1 MEFFRNNQSVFP
13 DAKRLSVMSLLTL
26 LAAGM
31 ICLPANG
38 RPSYRT
44 QLVPALDTTAPQEVT
59 EPQWAFEVASVKPSK
74 SVDPTRGG
82 LFSPGGRYSAAGI
95 PLRIVVIT
103 AYEID
108 PVRLSGGP
116 DWLDSQGFDID
127 AKTEAAA
134 IAPGALDR
142 GRLHR
147 LHLMLQALL
156 RDRFKLTVH
165 RETKQGP
172 IYELVVA
179 KGGFELQALKDV
191 DCEVLNPTVEN
202 PGCGDFTSSSRNGSL
217 IGPKVEIRDVA
228 WMLPRLMGRP
238 VTDKTGIAGYFNI
251 NLRWTIRSGSEMEA
265 TERRE
270 ARPDRQE
277 VRPAAQSLTIFEA
290 LEQQLGLRLEAKQG
304 PIEILVIDHVERP
317 SGN

>member
-1 MEFFRNNQSVFP
+1 MEFFRNDQSGFP
-13 DAKRLSVMSLLTL
+13 GTKRLSVMSSLTL

-38 RPSYRT
+38 DPPYGT
-44 QLVPALDTTAPQEVT
+44 ELVAALDRTAPQEVT
-59 EPQWAFEVASVKPSK
+59 EPHWAFDVASVKPSK

-95 PLRIVVIT
+95 PLRSVIIA

-108 PVRLSGGP
+108 PVRLMGGP

-127 AKTEAAA
+127 AKAEAGA

-156 RDRFKLTVH
+156 RDRFKMTVH

-179 KGGFELQALKDV
+179 KGGFKLHALKSV
-191 DCEVLNPTVEN
+191 DCELLNPTVEN
-202 PGCGDFTSSSRNGSL
+202 PGCGDFTRSSRNGSL
-217 IGPKVEIRDVA
+217 TGPKVEIRDMA
-228 WMLPRLMGRP
+228 WMLPRLMDRP

-251 NLRWTIRSGSEMEA
+251 DLRWTIRTGSELAVTDGREA
-265 TERRE
+265 GPDRRE
-270 ARPDRQE
+270 
-277 VRPAAQSLTIFEA
+277 VGPAAQGLTIFAA
-290 LEQQLGLRLEAKQG
+290 LEQQLGLKLEAKRG